1 MRDRFETTLLDKISD
16 TFVNGNRQARLPNTS
31 NISFTGIDSG
41 AALILLDQHGIC
53 CSAGSACRTGSLE
66 ASHVLRAMKLSDERA
81 RSNVRFSFG
90 RFNTEADVDKALEI
104 VPKVIAKLRAVSH
117 PGPLYS
123 PEQKGRQSASA
134 EAYAST
140 TRRERV

>member
-1 MRDRFETTLLDKISD
+1 MA
-16 TFVNGNRQARLPNTS
+16 NGNHQARLPNTS
-31 NISFTGIDSG
+31 NISFTGTRFR

-66 ASHVLRAMKLSDERA
+66 GSHVLRAMKLSDERA

-104 VPKVIAKLRAVSH
+104 VPKVSCEIAHRFARGASQFGTNARLAS
-117 PGPLYS
+117 
-123 PEQKGRQSASA
+123 GRN
-134 EAYAST
+134 EAALP
-140 TRRERV
+140 V